1 MFPRQGLFPGFGH
14 LSNWPG
20 SASMFLIFPLQ
31 QQELAARELPALIHL
46 SCWSHTPSK
55 TNFAFETFER
65 ALCSH
70 IIKDWA
76 WSTLCWKVFL
86 TRISSTRKC
95 FFVRI
100 EILHWNILLVMIFLT
115 ERNVSNSKYEESFSH
130 CWLFQC
136 SPHFICFAFRAY
148 IIYICYSWVKYYQI
162 LCTMSLKHFNPANS
176 DIDWFDY

>member
-14 LSNWPG
+14 PSNWPG

-31 QQELAARELPALIHL
+31 QQELAEGERPALIHL
-46 SCWSHTPSK
+46 SNWSHTPSR

-76 WSTLCWKVFL
+76 WSTLCWKAFL

-95 FFVRI
+95 CVVGI
-100 EILHWNILLVMIFLT
+100 VILHRNILFVMIFLT
-115 ERNVSNSKYEESFSH
+115 EKNLSNSKSEESSSH
-130 CWLFQC
+130 CWLFQWRPVLI
-136 SPHFICFAFRAY
+136 SFGFRVY
-148 IIYICYSWVKYYQI
+148 SIYIYHSWVKYYPI
-162 LCTMSLKHFNPANS
+162 SRTMSLKHFNPVNS
-176 DIDWFDY
+176 DIEVFDY